1 MVQQNV
7 MVHGV
12 KCNTQI
18 KKDQQR
24 HILMIDVDADIIQ
37 DYNKHCLSAVVF
49 FL

>member
-12 KCNTQI
+12 KCNTQT

-24 HILMIDVDADIIQ
+24 HIVMIDVDAGVIQ
-37 DYNKHCLSAVVF
+37 DYNKYCLCAVVF